1 MLGMRSPPT
10 MRFLSDGMTEMI
22 HAELG
27 PDLEAIVLDLIET
40 GKYSS
45 RTQVLRDSEELK
57 DWREAQLR
65 AFDASVDRAVADIKA
80 GKGIPLDEVFETLR
94 AEFPLLRHRDE

>member
-1 MLGMRSPPT
+1 MLGMRSPLT
-10 MRFLSDGMTEMI
+10 MRFLSDGRTEMI

-27 PDLEAIVLDLIET
+27 PDLEAIVLDLIES

-65 AFDASVDRAVADIKA
+65 AFDASIERGLAEIKA
-80 GKGIPLDEVFETLR
+80 GGGVPAEDAFERLFTKYPDLR
-94 AEFPLLRHRDE
+94 

>member
-1 MLGMRSPPT
+1 
-10 MRFLSDGMTEMI
+10 MRFLSEGMTEMI

-27 PDLEAIVLDLIET
+27 PDLEAIVLNLIES

-45 RTQVLRDSEELK
+45 RAQVLRDSEELK

-65 AFDASVDRAVADIKA
+65 AFNASVDRAVVDIKA
-80 GKGIPLDEVFETLR
+80 GKGIPLDEAFATLR

>member
-1 MLGMRSPPT
+1 MGSPPT
-10 MRFLSDGMTEMI
+10 MRFLSEGMTEMI

-27 PDLEAIVLDLIET
+27 PDLEAIVLNLIES

-45 RTQVLRDSEELK
+45 RAQVLRDSEELK

-65 AFDASVDRAVADIKA
+65 AFNASVDRAVVDIKA
-80 GKGIPLDEVFETLR
+80 GKGIPLDEAFATLR

>member
-1 MLGMRSPPT
+1 
-10 MRFLSDGMTEMI
+10 MRFLSEGMTEMI

-27 PDLEAIVLDLIET
+27 PDLEAIVLNLIES

-57 DWREAQLR
+57 DWREAQALAFAELLDSR
-65 AFDASVDRAVADIKA
+65 LATPSSEYIPVEEAFDSLFRELGIKDD
-80 GKGIPLDEVFETLR
+80 GSE
-94 AEFPLLRHRDE
+94 